1 MNPDTG
7 YADGSVRMYYNME
20 VTNSSNGKSIVIPIY
35 ESFDFDNEGKA
46 IYVQWYSDWTASL
59 ESIE

>member
-1 MNPDTG
+1 M
-7 YADGSVRMYYNME
+7 RMYYNME
-20 VTNSSNGKSIVIPIY
+20 VTNSSNEKSVVIPIY
-35 ESFDFDNEGKA
+35 ESFDFDSEGKA